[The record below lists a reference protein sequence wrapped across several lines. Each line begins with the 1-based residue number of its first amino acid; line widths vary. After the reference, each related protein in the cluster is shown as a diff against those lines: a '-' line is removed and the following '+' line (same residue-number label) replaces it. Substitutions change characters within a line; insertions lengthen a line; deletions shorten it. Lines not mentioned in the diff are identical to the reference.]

1 MISTICLLIML
12 IVYVIFILYRM
23 KAKIYNR
30 NIEIL
35 IYSVQAVAWLII
47 AYNNYYKS
55 SEFYTGKLLFVLS
68 CLIILISIVRVI
80 KIVREK

>member
-12 IVYVIFILYRM
+12 IVYLIFILYRM
-23 KAKIYNR
+23 KAKTYNR

-35 IYSVQAVAWLII
+35 TYLVQAVAWAII

-55 SEFYTGKLLFVLS
+55 SEFYTGKLLFILS
-68 CLIILISIVRVI
+68 WLIILISIVRVI

>member
-23 KAKIYNR
+23 KAKTYNR

-35 IYSVQAVAWLII
+35 TYLVQAVAWTII

-55 SEFYTGKLLFVLS
+55 SEFYTGKLLFILS

>member
-1 MISTICLLIML
+1 ML

-23 KAKIYNR
+23 KAKTYNR

-35 IYSVQAVAWLII
+35 TYLVQAVAWTII

>member
-23 KAKIYNR
+23 KAKTYNR

-35 IYSVQAVAWLII
+35 IYLVQAVAWTII

>member
-23 KAKIYNR
+23 KAKTYNR

-35 IYSVQAVAWLII
+35 TYLVQAVAWTII

-68 CLIILISIVRVI
+68 CLIIVMSIVRVI

>member
-23 KAKIYNR
+23 KAKTYNR

-35 IYSVQAVAWLII
+35 TYLVQAVAWLII

>member
-12 IVYVIFILYRM
+12 IVYLIFILYRI
-23 KAKIYNR
+23 KAKTYNR

-35 IYSVQAVAWLII
+35 TYLVQAVAWTII

>member
-12 IVYVIFILYRM
+12 IVYLIFILYRM
-23 KAKIYNR
+23 KAKTYNR

-35 IYSVQAVAWLII
+35 TYLVQAVAWTII

-80 KIVREK
+80 KIAREK

>member
-1 MISTICLLIML
+1 MISKICWLIIV
-12 IVYVIFILYRM
+12 IVYVFILYRM
-23 KAKIYNR
+23 ITKTYNR

-35 IYSVQAVAWLII
+35 TYLFQAVAWTII

-68 CLIILISIVRVI
+68 CLMILISIVRVI

>member
-1 MISTICLLIML
+1 MISTICWLIIL
-12 IVYVIFILYRM
+12 IAYVFILYRM
-23 KAKIYNR
+23 IAKTYNR

-35 IYSVQAVAWLII
+35 TYLVQAVAWTII

-68 CLIILISIVRVI
+68 CLIILISIARVI

>member
-12 IVYVIFILYRM
+12 IVYLIFILYRM
-23 KAKIYNR
+23 KAKTYNR

-35 IYSVQAVAWLII
+35 TYLVQAVAWTII

>member
-1 MISTICLLIML
+1 ML

-23 KAKIYNR
+23 ITKTYNR

-35 IYSVQAVAWLII
+35 TYLFQAVTWTII

-55 SEFYTGKLLFVLS
+55 SEFYTGKLLFILS

>member
-1 MISTICLLIML
+1 MISTICWLIIL
-12 IVYVIFILYRM
+12 IVYVFILYRM
-23 KAKIYNR
+23 IAKTYNR

-35 IYSVQAVAWLII
+35 TYLVQAVAWTII

>member
-23 KAKIYNR
+23 KAKTYNR

-35 IYSVQAVAWLII
+35 TYLVQAVAWTII